1 MSGWHSRLMR
11 SLLFNIAY
19 WAHSIPYGLAAAL
32 AALAPG
38 RKATS

>member
-1 MSGWHSRLMR
+1 MR

-19 WAHSIPYGLAAAL
+19 WALSITYGLAAAF

-38 RKATS
+38 RKATSWIIRR